1 MFVAIV
7 ALSIA
12 IKIMFWV
19 LEEWGDSMRAHKIEC
34 MQARL
39 AEDYAKG
46 GRINALLHIERW
58 LFQGWITTPE
68 MHKLR
73 AYLDTLTAENETEK
87 GVKE

>member
-1 MFVAIV
+1 MIPVIV

-19 LEEWGDSMRAHKIEC
+19 LEEWGDSMRAHKIERI
-34 MQARL
+34 QAEL

-46 GRINALLHIERW
+46 GRITALLHIERL

-73 AYLDTLTAENETEK
+73 AYLDTLAAESETEK
-87 GVKE
+87 GVE

>member
-1 MFVAIV
+1 
-7 ALSIA
+7 
-12 IKIMFWV
+12 
-19 LEEWGDSMRAHKIEC
+19 MRTHKIER
-34 MQARL
+34 MQAVL
-39 AEDYAKG
+39 SEDYAKS

-73 AYLDTLTAENETEK
+73 AYLDTLTAENETKE